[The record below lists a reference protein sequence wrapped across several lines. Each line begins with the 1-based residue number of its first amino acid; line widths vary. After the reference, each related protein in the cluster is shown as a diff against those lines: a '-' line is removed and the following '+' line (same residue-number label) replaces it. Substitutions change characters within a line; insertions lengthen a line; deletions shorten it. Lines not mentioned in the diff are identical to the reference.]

1 VILDMVALHPIDA
14 PGTSERSWIAWPW
27 LSAPPGA
34 ALTELARRV
43 VTEVATA
50 VVVAAHPDDEVLG
63 VGGLMSMLAAAG
75 ARLRLVAVTDGD
87 GSHRGHADPG
97 ELARQRTAETAAAL
111 RALGAPAAEVIRLRL
126 PDSAVASH
134 EDELAAALASLA
146 GGFDA
151 CFAPWDHDL
160 HPDHEAAGRATRR
173 ASPACLYY
181 YPVWMWHWASPADP
195 RVPWDRAL
203 RIPLPPQAAAA
214 KRAAIG
220 CFTSQASDRGHGLG
234 PVLPPEMIAHFT
246 RTTEVLLQ

>member
-1 VILDMVALHPIDA
+1 MSRGAPTLHPIDA
-14 PGTSERSWIAWPW
+14 PGTTERAWTAWPW

-34 ALTELARRV
+34 GLTELARRI
-43 VTEVATA
+43 VAGA
-50 VVVAAHPDDEVLG
+50 SSALVVAAHPDDEVLG

-75 ARLRLVAVTDGD
+75 VRLRLVAVTDGEL
-87 GSHRGHADPG
+87 SHRGHVDPG

-111 RALGAPAAEVIRLRL
+111 RALGAPAAEGIRLRL
-126 PDSAVASH
+126 PDSEVARH
-134 EDELAAALASLA
+134 EDELTAALDSLA

-160 HPDHEAAGRATRR
+160 HPDHEAAGRAARR
-173 ASPACLYY
+173 ASPAALYY
-181 YPVWMWHWASPADP
+181 YPVWMWHWACPADP

-203 RIPLPPQAAAA
+203 RIPLPAQAAAA

-220 CFTSQASDRGHGLG
+220 CFASQTSDRGHGLG
-234 PVLPPEMIAHFT
+234 PVLPAEMIAHFT